1 MLLLWVAAGPFSKVE
16 GAVHA
21 ATAAA
26 LSGHDPGGDARRAG
40 PTADVGLEQKA
51 AANRQV
57 IAITRQRLTAG
68 EDVPRMYQEPGLAG
82 LERQGEV
89 AEALVA
95 ERQAA
100 AKRHR

>member
-21 ATAAA
+21 AAA

-40 PTADVGLEQKA
+40 PAADVGLEQKA

-82 LERQGEV
+82 LD
-89 AEALVA
+89 
-95 ERQAA
+95 
-100 AKRHR
+100 AKVRSPRP